1 MKANSIPAQR
11 SRSAVVMAG
20 PIVAMTG
27 TANAAPS
34 CTLSI
39 EPIAMNS
46 GLIPAAMV
54 GIGEVPA
61 FLGSSI

>member
-1 MKANSIPAQR
+1 
-11 SRSAVVMAG
+11 MAG